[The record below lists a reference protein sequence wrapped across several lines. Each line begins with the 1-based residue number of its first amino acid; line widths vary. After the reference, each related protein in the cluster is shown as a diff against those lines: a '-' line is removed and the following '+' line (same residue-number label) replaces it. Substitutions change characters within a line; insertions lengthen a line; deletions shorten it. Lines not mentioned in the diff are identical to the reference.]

1 MTRLG
6 FPDRRGVK
14 RSRAGTNLGARDR
27 SPPAEAGRLL
37 VRADGW
43 QRRHAVPGF
52 VVALVRKY
60 LDDGASRLA
69 TLVTYYAFVSV
80 FPLLLAFTSILGF
93 VLQGDESLQDEI
105 LDSALARLPVI
116 GAQLR
121 NQVDPL
127 TGSGVALVIG
137 LAVALWAG
145 LGVTIALDRAFE
157 AIWDVPRLER
167 RGMVAVRGRGAVV
180 LLVFAVAIVAST
192 VVTGLAV
199 EGPGPAAVHRVGIL
213 VGSLALNAA
222 VFLVLFRVLNV
233 RPLSVRELA
242 PGVALAAVGSLALKS
257 AGAWY
262 VDHAVARA
270 SDTYGA
276 FAIVI
281 GFLSWF
287 WLGSNL
293 LLLAAEVD
301 VVLHRRLWPRSLTG
315 DLEPADRRALREA
328 AEAARQDPRQEIVV
342 RFSDEP
348 DERSP

>member
-6 FPDRRGVK
+6 FPDRRGVNQ
-14 RSRAGTNLGARDR
+14 RRPGTNLGRPAPAPSARAAH
-27 SPPAEAGRLL
+27 PCRLL

-43 QRRHAVPGF
+43 QRRHALPAF
-52 VVALVRKY
+52 AVALLRKY
-60 LDDGASRLA
+60 VDDGASRLA

-105 LDSALARLPVI
+105 LDSALGRLPVI

-145 LGVTIALDRAFE
+145 LGVTIALGRAFE

-167 RGMVAVRGRGAVV
+167 RGTVAARLRGAVV
-180 LLVFAVAIVAST
+180 LVVFAVAIVAST
-192 VVTGLAV
+192 AVAGLAV
-199 EGPGPAAVHRVGIL
+199 EGPGPAAVQRVGIL
-213 VGSLALNAA
+213 LGSLALNAA
-222 VFLVLFRVLNV
+222 VFLVVFRVLNV
-233 RPLSVRELA
+233 RPMSLRELA
-242 PGVALAAVGSLALKS
+242 PGVALAAVGSLALQS

-262 VDHAVARA
+262 VEHAVARA

-287 WLGSNL
+287 WLGSTL
-293 LLLAAEVD
+293 LLRAAEVD
-301 VVLHRRLWPRSLTG
+301 VVPPRRLWPRSLTG

-328 AEAARQDPRQEIVV
+328 TEAARQDP
-342 RFSDEP
+342 
-348 DERSP
+348 